1 MEILPI
7 RILPKNEFFL
17 SNLGN
22 FFLFLLVLNFFWQN
36 NFTQMKKKI
45 GYFGEFVIANSNLE
59 ADKNIFV

>member
-36 NFTQMKKKI
+36 KFTQMKKKVC
-45 GYFGEFVIANSNLE
+45 YFCEFVIANSNLE